1 MVLPRQTK
9 KTAKTGIAP
18 VKSAPVNEPKNSA
31 AWGANVVISAP
42 QASGTTIIPPGTFSI
57 VRLIL
62 IAAPLPA
69 HHRIPRKGAP
79 DEV

>member
-1 MVLPRQTK
+1 
-9 KTAKTGIAP
+9 

-31 AWGANVVISAP
+31 VCGANVVISAP

-57 VRLIL
+57 ARLIL
-62 IAAPLPA
+62 MSVPLPA
-69 HHRIPRKGAP
+69 HRHAVRKHAS